1 MNFYTGLVLSSFAA
15 ARVLTFSGTGDIN
28 IFIMKYDKNNPTHR
42 LALAGLFTGFILLL
56 TIVVVVPMPYASG
69 AYMNFGDIGCYLAAL
84 ILGSPWGV
92 LCAAVGS
99 ALADIFLG
107 SALYAAPTFIIKGL
121 AAFLTA
127 FFYKRAKKLN
137 LLIILAC
144 SGIVMP
150 IGYFVFESIIM
161 GPATALL
168 GVGGNTLQYAVN
180 TLLGFAAARIALR
193 YFEKELP

>member
-1 MNFYTGLVLSSFAA
+1 MTIASVS
-15 ARVLTFSGTGDIN
+15 DIN
-28 IFIMKYDKNNPTHR
+28 IFVMKYDKNNLTHR

-56 TIVVVVPMPYASG
+56 TIVVVIPLPYASG
-69 AYMNFGDIGCYLAAL
+69 AYMNLGDIGCYLAAL

-92 LCAAVGS
+92 LCAAAGS

-127 FFYKRAKKLN
+127 FFYKRMKKLN
-137 LLIILAC
+137 LLIILALA
-144 SGIVMP
+144 GVVMP
-150 IGYFVFESIIM
+150 LGYFVFESIIM
-161 GPATALL
+161 GVPTALL
-168 GVGGNTLQYAVN
+168 GVGMNFLQYAIN

-193 YFEKELP
+193 YFEKELQ